1 MSSSDQSASR
11 ALLHTVAKLHYENDL
26 TQADVAKRLG
36 LSAAT
41 VSRLLQRARA
51 EGIVRIEVRDLAS
64 PQMLVE
70 RLVEKLG
77 LKKAAVVETPGTVGA
92 LASLAKPVGDML
104 REQNIQSGSVL
115 AIGWG
120 RAVRAVIEAGLP
132 PLGSVITVSANGGMQ
147 QHALH
152 FQVNE
157 FVRQAAEQTGGMPR
171 FIHAPYLPSRE
182 SRAAF
187 LADPEIARNVALWNK
202 VDAAIVGIGVSPS
215 ITAPEARVATPD
227 EQAITEAAGDVIRH
241 YFRSDGSL
249 IDWEGESR
257 MIAMRPEQLRQTPLV
272 VGVAVG
278 PSKSAGIC
286 GAARAGLISALV
298 TDTQTAEAILEEL

>member
-1 MSSSDQSASR
+1 M
-11 ALLHTVAKLHYENDL
+11 
-26 TQADVAKRLG
+26 TQADIAKRLG

-70 RLVEKLG
+70 GLIGKLG
-77 LKKAAVVETPGTVGA
+77 LKKAAVVEAPGAAGA
-92 LASLAKPVGDML
+92 LASLARPVGDML
-104 REQNIQSGSVL
+104 REEGIRSGSVL
-115 AIGWG
+115 AVGWG

-132 PLGSVITVSANGGMQ
+132 ALGSVTTVSANGGMQ

-157 FVRQAAEQTGGMPR
+157 FVRQAAEQLGGMPR

-187 LADPEIARNVALWNK
+187 LADPDIARNVALWDE
-202 VDAAIVGIGVSPS
+202 VDAAIVGIGVSPAT
-215 ITAPEARVATPD
+215 TAPEARIATPD

-241 YFRSDGSL
+241 YFRADGSL

-257 MIAMRPEQLRQTPLV
+257 MIAMTPEQLRRTPLV
-272 VGVAVG
+272 IGMAVG
-278 PSKSAGIC
+278 PSKAAGII
-286 GAARAGLISALV
+286 GAARAGLVSALV
-298 TDTQTAEAILEEL
+298 TDTQTAEAILDRA